1 GKDRLCA
8 LHLICKTSWGSV
20 VPSDRQCLANRGL
33 LCCVQPDIGGTS
45 TTPRALDRRERP
57 RLRSHEELLLLWRE
71 LDHAPAAA
79 GIAQRREDPAG
90 HTKVRVAHVSGF
102 GRAWQAQSE
111 ASELAGCHARY
122 SLPFLGGSSPQAA
135 SLASR
140 CLTDRTLSCGYNG
153 CARKEIR
160 TPAQTNSRRSR
171 TIQSGRGPPGVGP
184 VPRRSIQTVGSPARA
199 APQIQGRHARGVK
212 MGHR

>member
-1 GKDRLCA
+1 M
-8 LHLICKTSWGSV
+8 
-20 VPSDRQCLANRGL
+20 
-33 LCCVQPDIGGTS
+33 
-45 TTPRALDRRERP
+45 RAS
-57 RLRSHEELLLLWRE
+57 RLRSDEELLLLGRE

-102 GRAWQAQSE
+102 GRAGQAQSE
-111 ASELAGCHARY
+111 ASELAGCHARH
-122 SLPFLGGSSPQAA
+122 SLQFLGGSTPQAA

-160 TPAQTNSRRSR
+160 TPA
-171 TIQSGRGPPGVGP
+171 
-184 VPRRSIQTVGSPARA
+184 
-199 APQIQGRHARGVK
+199 
-212 MGHR
+212 